1 MRWLL
6 AKDLQILRRSPLLV
20 ALLVFYPIV
29 VALMIGFALSSPPG
43 KPKVAVLNEL
53 TPGQGTISLGG
64 QDVDVTKYS
73 GRLFRSIDPVR
84 VTSRAQAVE
93 KVRSGEAL
101 AALVIPS
108 DIARKL
114 ATGISP
120 PTIEV
125 ILNVDDP
132 LEQELVDQVL
142 KARLSDANTALSKKY
157 TQIAA
162 ADIKLLSSGGR
173 FSLLGQHLDILGLR
187 RASTTLKATRD
198 ALPRGSP
205 ARKPLDR
212 VIEFARLAIDNLGL
226 ADDVLRS
233 IGTPV
238 RVERTELSGKTTPTD
253 AYAVVIAVTVSLM
266 FVALLLAAGMLA
278 LEREEHAFGRLVR
291 GLVSRSALLAEKAL
305 LAGACAAGT
314 ALLMAVGVGLFS
326 APHWSRLPLWA
337 LALLVAGLAFGAL
350 GVALGALAREVR
362 AASLLAFG
370 LALPVAFIALVP
382 GSAVSGGLHDVLD
395 AISAI
400 FPFKPALQAIDAA
413 INGSTDPGLGGP
425 LLHLVALAAAWGAAA
440 RLAVRRF

>member
-6 AKDLQILRRSPLLV
+6 VKDLRILRRSPLLV
-20 ALLVFYPIV
+20 ALLVVYPIA
-29 VALMIGFALSSPPG
+29 VALMIGFALSSPTG
-43 KPKVAVLNEL
+43 KPKVAILNEL
-53 TPGQGTISLGG
+53 ARGQGVISLGG
-64 QDVDVTKYS
+64 QDVDVTKYA
-73 GRLFRSIDPVR
+73 GRLYRSIDPVR
-84 VTSRAQAVE
+84 VSSRAEAVA

-101 AALVIPS
+101 AALVIPP

-114 ATGISP
+114 ATGIEQ
-120 PTIEV
+120 PTVEV

-173 FSLLGQHLDILGLR
+173 FSLLGQKVDILGLR
-187 RASTTLKATRD
+187 RASATLRATRD
-198 ALPRGSP
+198 ALPKDSS
-205 ARKPLDR
+205 AREPLNQ
-212 VIEFARLAIDNLGL
+212 VIEFASLAIDNLGL

-238 RVERTELSGKTTPTD
+238 RVKRTELSGKTTPTD
-253 AYAVVIAVTVSLM
+253 AYAVSIAVTVSLM

-291 GLVSRSALLAEKAL
+291 GLVSRTGLLAEKAV
-305 LAGACAAGT
+305 LAGTCAAAT
-314 ALLMAVGVGLFS
+314 ALVMSIGVGLFS
-326 APHWSRLPLWA
+326 APHWGRLPLWA
-337 LALLVAGLAFGAL
+337 VALLVAGLAFGAL

-370 LALPVAFIALVP
+370 LALPVAFLALVP
-382 GSAVSGGLHDVLD
+382 DSAVSGGLHDVLA

-400 FPFKPALQAIDAA
+400 FPFKPGLEAIDAA
-413 INGSTDPGLGGP
+413 INGSTDPGLGRP
-425 LLHLVALAAAWGAAA
+425 LVHLVVLAAAWGAVA

>member
-6 AKDLQILRRSPLLV
+6 AKDLRILRRSPLLI
-20 ALLVFYPIV
+20 ALLVVYPIV

-53 TPGQGTISLGG
+53 APGQGVISLGG
-64 QDVDVTKYS
+64 QDVDVTRYA
-73 GRLFRSIDPVR
+73 GRLFRSIDPVK
-84 VTSRAQAVE
+84 VSTRAQAIA

-101 AALVIPS
+101 AALIIPP

-120 PTIEV
+120 PSIEL

-142 KARLSDANTALSKKY
+142 KARLADANTALSKKY
-157 TQIAA
+157 TEIAA
-162 ADIKLLSSGGR
+162 ADIKLLSTGGR
-173 FSLLGQHLDILGLR
+173 FSLLGQEVDILGLK
-187 RASTTLKATRD
+187 RASATLKATLATLPKD
-198 ALPRGSP
+198 AP
-205 ARKPLDR
+205 ARESLAR
-212 VIEFARLAIDNLGL
+212 VIDFARLAVENLGL

-238 RVERTELSGKTTPTD
+238 RVKRTELSGKTTPTD
-253 AYAVVIAVTVSLM
+253 AYAVAIAVTVSLM

-291 GLVSRSALLAEKAL
+291 GLVSRTGLLAEKAL
-305 LAGACAAGT
+305 LAGTCAAAT

-326 APHWSRLPLWA
+326 APHWGRLPLWA
-337 LALLVAGLAFGAL
+337 LAVLVAGLAFGAL

-370 LALPVAFIALVP
+370 LALPVAFLALVP
-382 GSAVSGGLHDVLD
+382 DSAVSGGLRDVLG
-395 AISAI
+395 AISAV
-400 FPFKPALQAIDAA
+400 FPFKAGLQAIDAA
-413 INGSTDPGLGGP
+413 INASTDPGLGRP
-425 LLHLVALAAAWGAAA
+425 LVHLVVLAAAWGAVA